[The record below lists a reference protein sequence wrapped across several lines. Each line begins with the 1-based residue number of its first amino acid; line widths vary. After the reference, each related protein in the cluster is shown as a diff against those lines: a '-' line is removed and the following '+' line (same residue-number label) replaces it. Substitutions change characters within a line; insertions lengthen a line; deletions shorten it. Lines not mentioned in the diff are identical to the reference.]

1 MALSRKRQK
10 ELNRLKRSAEEL
22 WDEQRGALDHASTI
36 LKDARRQAANYA
48 REEVAPRARDTYDSR
63 VRPAVASVAA
73 SGRSA
78 ASRAGERLSD
88 DLLPAISGAIG
99 SALAMVEVAKD
110 PRLRAA
116 LKQATSAANSVGA
129 KVGRTVHI
137 AEPPKKSG
145 PGKYILIS
153 LGAIAAVGV
162 LYAAWQ
168 TLRADDDLWIED
180 LGDPGE
186 GDVRDTDDGDSQPA
200 AE

>member
-10 ELNRLKRSAEEL
+10 ELKKLKRSAEEL
-22 WDEQRGALDHASTI
+22 WDEQREALEHASAV

-48 REEVAPRARDTYDSR
+48 REEVGPRARDTYDSR

-78 ASRAGERLSD
+78 ASRAGERFSD
-88 DLLPAISGAIG
+88 DVLPAISSAIG
-99 SALAMVEVAKD
+99 SALAMVDVAKD
-110 PRLRAA
+110 PHVRSVLKHASSAA
-116 LKQATSAANSVGA
+116 SSAATS
-129 KVGRTVHI
+129 VGRKVHI
-137 AEPPKKSG
+137 VEPPKKSG

-153 LGAIAAVGV
+153 LGAIAAIGV

-186 GDVRDTDDGDSQPA
+186 DTA
-200 AE
+200 AVAE

>member
-10 ELNRLKRSAEEL
+10 ELNKLKRSAEEL
-22 WDEQRGALDHASTI
+22 WDEQRDALEHASAV

-48 REEVAPRARDTYDSR
+48 REEVGPRARDSYDSR
-63 VRPAVASVAA
+63 VRPVVASVAA

-88 DLLPAISGAIG
+88 DVLPAISGAIA

-110 PRLRAA
+110 PRIRAA
-116 LKQATSAANSVGA
+116 LKQATSAANSVNERI
-129 KVGRTVHI
+129 GRTVHI
-137 AEPPKKSG
+137 VEPPKKSG

-153 LGAIAAVGV
+153 LGAVAALGV

-186 GDVRDTDDGDSQPA
+186 PDVTPTPATD
-200 AE
+200 